1 MCIPHGAARSKS
13 NGFVKKERP
22 QKSIQRVSQDQFEK
36 GDPDFIDER
45 TSVYE
50 PKNKKDSFFSS
61 LFGL

>member
-22 QKSIQRVSQDQFEK
+22 VKSIKRVSQDQFEK
-36 GDPDFIDER
+36 GDPDFVDER
-45 TSVYE
+45 TSPYE
-50 PKNKKDSFFSS
+50 PKKKEGLFSS